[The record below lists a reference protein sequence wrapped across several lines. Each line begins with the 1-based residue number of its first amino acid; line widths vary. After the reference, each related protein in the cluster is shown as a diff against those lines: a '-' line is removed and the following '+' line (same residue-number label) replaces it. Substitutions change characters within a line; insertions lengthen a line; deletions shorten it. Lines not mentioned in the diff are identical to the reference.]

1 MTIAEIDEQI
11 IVLVDD
17 DNVNNF
23 TQLVSKLYS
32 NK

>member
-32 NK
+32 IK

>member
-17 DNVNNF
+17 DVNCF

-32 NK
+32 NE